1 MSQPFQK
8 RKEPSLCVPA
18 LPSCLCLGQLLS
30 AHVPCCRRNAKLT
43 CCTLDAFAPFLGA
56 LTHTLAPRSPLI
68 TQKQQRYLQKKS
80 AKKGKGALGAPS
92 ASVGGDP
99 GDCDGAGGAGGG
111 GWNDGGEGV
120 GGGSDNDGDREENED
135 EDDDAGN
142 ESDYV

>member
-1 MSQPFQK
+1 MCA
-8 RKEPSLCVPA
+8 RVAVVSLSRSVV
-18 LPSCLCLGQLLS
+18 
-30 AHVPCCRRNAKLT
+30 VPCCRRNAKLT
-43 CCTLDAFAPFLGA
+43 CCTQTRLDALFSFAPFLGA
-56 LTHTLAPRSPLI
+56 LTHTLAPRSPLL
-68 TQKQQRYLQKKS
+68 TQKPQRYLQKKS

-99 GDCDGAGGAGGG
+99 GDCDGAGGAGDG
-111 GWNDGGEGV
+111 GWNDGGEGA